1 MALIKHL
8 VNLDLNK
15 NQLLNGV
22 IQNLAIAPS
31 SPLDG
36 QMYWSTAD
44 NTMYAWDGSTW
55 LDLGSSGVTNL
66 DYIPSSTDGTVT
78 SNTGDNAT
86 IPLATTSDAGLLSPA
101 GKIRLNATS
110 GTNTGDNSPNS
121 LYSGLISNVS
131 TDLTEGA
138 TTTTTV
144 QVNSSDGDNATLLQ
158 ASASRAGVMSS
169 AKWSE
174 VEANNLKVS
183 DINHNVSTTISEG
196 PTTTTT
202 VQVNSSDGGDAILL
216 SASSTRAGVMP
227 SSKFDQVDQNT
238 TDISNI
244 TSNTN
249 TNITVVEEPTK
260 VNINSSDGGDDY
272 IAPADATN
280 AGVMTAAMYAE
291 HVINNG
297 KVSDI
302 NHNVDT
308 DLDIIRS
315 ATTNIITS
323 SDGDDVTLTSAN
335 STDAGLM
342 TKAIFDEHV
351 LNNAKVSDVNHNVT
365 TDLTEGST
373 TTTTVKVNSSDGD
386 NATLLQASGT
396 RAGVFSSSNWTKLQ
410 GIEAGA
416 DVTDAANVNA
426 AGAVMNSDTTTSA
439 MNFVIDEDTMATNS
453 ATKVPTQQ
461 SVKAYVDNQIV
472 GGLTYEGDYNA
483 ATNSPNLDSNPSG
496 IAQGE
501 VYVVSVDGT
510 FFTEGVQAGDMII
523 SKQANPTTL
532 AHWSVVNKNIPT
544 IVNATTTA
552 KGIVELATNTETKT
566 GSDSTR
572 AVTPASLKSALG
584 VTASLATTLTY
595 TGTMGGSTSIP
606 VTHGIGNQWVQ
617 AQVYEVATKDKV
629 ECEIELTSSSVTTF
643 RFNVAPAANSL
654 RVVIIG

>member
-1 MALIKHL
+1 MASIKHL

-44 NTMYAWDGSTW
+44 DTMYAWDGAAW
-55 LDLGSSGVTNL
+55 LDLGSDGVTNL
-66 DYIPSSTDGTVT
+66 DYIPSATNGIVT
-78 SNTGDNAT
+78 SDTGDNAT
-86 IPLATTSDAGLLSPA
+86 LPLATTSNAGLLQPSD
-101 GKIRLNATS
+101 KIRLNATS
-110 GTNTGDNSPNS
+110 GTNSGDNAVNS
-121 LYSGLISNVS
+121 LYSGLVSNVT

-174 VEANNLKVS
+174 VEANNAKVS
-183 DINHNVSTTISEG
+183 DINHNVSTSISEG
-196 PTTTTT
+196 ATTTTT
-202 VQVNSSDGGDAILL
+202 VKVDSSDGGDATLL

-227 SSKFDQVDQNT
+227 SSKFDQVNQNT

-260 VNINSSDGGDDY
+260 VNINSSDGGDDF

-308 DLDIIRS
+308 DLDIIKS

-323 SDGDDVTLTSAN
+323 SDGDNVTITSAN

-351 LNNAKVSDVNHNVT
+351 VNNGKVSDINHNVT
-365 TDLTEGST
+365 TDLIEGAT

-386 NATLLQASGT
+386 DATLLQASGT

-416 DVTDAANVNA
+416 DITDATNVNA

-461 SVKAYVDNQIV
+461 SVKAYVDNQVV

-483 ATNSPNLDSNPSG
+483 ATNSPNLDSTPSG
-496 IAQGE
+496 ILQGE
-501 VYVVSVDGT
+501 VYVVSVAGT
-510 FFTEGVQAGDMII
+510 FFTEAVEAGDMII
-523 SKQANPTTL
+523 AKQNNPTSL

-544 IVNATTTA
+544 IVDASTSA
-552 KGIVELATNTETKT
+552 KGIVELATNTETST

-572 AVTPASLKSALG
+572 AVTPAGLKSTLG
-584 VTASLATTLTY
+584 VTGSLATTLTY
-595 TGTMGGSTSIP
+595 NGLIGGSTSIA
-606 VTHGIGNQWVQ
+606 VTHSIGNQWVQ
-617 AQVYEVATKDKV
+617 AQVYEVSTKDKV
-629 ECEIELTSSSVTTF
+629 ECEIELTSATVTTF
-643 RFNVAPAANSL
+643 KFNVAPAASSL